1 MQTDTV
7 AASTLLNL
15 LGVTLDGVTGQLG
28 LGCSPLSIVGAGG
41 GNACSA
47 QPVCCQ
53 NNNVVCS
60 FVGILGAASVLTA
73 VFLGRPALCW
83 LRPGPAL
90 RLMTVLPNEE
100 FDGIRHVSM
109 GSHDQY

>member
-28 LGCSPLSIVGAGG
+28 LGCSPLSVVGAGG

-53 NNNVVCS
+53 NNNVVS
-60 FVGILGAASVLTA
+60 
-73 VFLGRPALCW
+73 VFLSTAIGCKTQDTHGDVYR
-83 LRPGPAL
+83 
-90 RLMTVLPNEE
+90 V
-100 FDGIRHVSM
+100 V
-109 GSHDQY
+109 